1 LRITQK
7 RFDVNLFVL
16 FLALMIVAVTMT
28 YIIGD
33 YNSRAKIKT
42 LTVRYEYE
50 ISNIT
55 TKTEKFFD
63 NYSKALTYIDVARA
77 DLKNA
82 IYYFDLAE
90 YWLSSKNYVNASTSG
105 DAASYY
111 YNGSENLFT
120 KSQVFL
126 VNSQK
131 YTTNTYVEL
140 LNYYL
145 NYTSVGVNLTD
156 TGKGMAAALKSAA
169 VYYNQGKTGEAESEM
184 SKLNTLKEEYSGYQT
199 MFEQILL
206 DIKDFYGIR
215 E

>member
-1 LRITQK
+1 
-7 RFDVNLFVL
+7 
-16 FLALMIVAVTMT
+16 MIVAVTMT

-42 LTVRYEYE
+42 LIVRYEYE

-82 IYYFDLAE
+82 LYYFDLAE
-90 YWLSSKNYVNASTSG
+90 YWLSSKNYVNASVSG
-105 DAASYY
+105 DAALYY
-111 YNGSENLFT
+111 YNSSNKVFT
-120 KSQVFL
+120 RSQIFL
-126 VNSQK
+126 VNSQN
-131 YTTNTYVEL
+131 YTPEAYIEL
-140 LNYYL
+140 LKYYI
-145 NYTSVGVNLTD
+145 NYTSAGINLTE
-156 TGKGMAAALKSAA
+156 TGKNMAAALTSAA
-169 VYYNQGKTGEAESEM
+169 EYYIQGKTGEAWSDM
-184 SKLNTLKEEYSGYQT
+184 NKLNSLKEEYNGYQT

-206 DIKDFYGIR
+206 AIKDFYGIR